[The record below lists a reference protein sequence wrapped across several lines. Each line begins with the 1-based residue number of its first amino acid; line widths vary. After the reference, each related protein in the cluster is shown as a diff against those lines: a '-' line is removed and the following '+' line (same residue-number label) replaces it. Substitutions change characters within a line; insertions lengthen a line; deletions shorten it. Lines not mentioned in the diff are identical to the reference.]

1 MPVSH
6 TELFHDASEHNVYGD
21 RFIAVSIIITLWT
34 RRLEYLGSM
43 AGGGGISL
51 FVKICAWAFPTPY
64 PVGTAAFSAEVK
76 RSALEA
82 DSSFPFS
89 AVFMNAWS

>member
-43 AGGGGISL
+43 AGGGGFLFSSKFALGLSL
-51 FVKICAWAFPTPY
+51 PLIQWAPRP
-64 PVGTAAFSAEVK
+64 SQQ
-76 RSALEA
+76 R
-82 DSSFPFS
+82 
-89 AVFMNAWS
+89 